1 MRDFV
6 RNHPEYSQ
14 DSFVTERIQYDL
26 LKQVHDINKIP
37 KDAEKCLMNLLK
49 FNVDAW
55 TTQTD
60 FYWSSELIPCN

>member
-49 FNVDAW
+49 FNVDA
-55 TTQTD
+55 
-60 FYWSSELIPCN
+60 